1 MNTITLN
8 EDQRDTLCEILD
20 RELNSW
26 FEFYDGDLK
35 NTIDVEN
42 YTCFQVLKQL
52 KWPLEDELKIIEKT
66 KKEITNKEKTENY
79 HE

>member
-1 MNTITLN
+1 MNTLTDN
-8 EDQRDTLCEILD
+8 EAQKDTLCEILQ
-20 RELNSW
+20 RELDSW
-26 FEFYDGDLK
+26 FEFYECDPK
-35 NTIDVEN
+35 NTIDIEN

>member
-8 EDQRDTLCEILD
+8 EDQSNTLCDILD

-35 NTIDVEN
+35 NTIDIEN

-52 KWPLEDELKIIEKT
+52 KWPLEDELELIEKA
-66 KKEITNKEKTENY
+66 KKELAREEEN
-79 HE
+79 